1 MTTEATALPKSPFI
15 DETVEEPIEE
25 PIDEEIDEEEMEEPV
40 DDEQDIDDEELDDE
54 ELEEL
59 LDEEDDD
66 EEEADEVQTVPH
78 AALHKEREKR
88 KEIQSQLQEASSE
101 NQQLNDTISKYQE
114 AIDSIEKQLK
124 ELDLDDVIKVEHPE
138 KLSKEML
145 ELKAQKQLQEQQ
157 EQINNLVEDVRS
169 EAADIL
175 PEYSMIDGNDPVQA
189 EIVLS
194 NAFAAMTF
202 GMELEEAVHHA
213 MKLLNDSLTVKKKQL
228 ARSTKPVKRER
239 SQRSVK
245 RKAPA
250 RRKPT
255 AGNVSSVF
263 NDIAG
268 NHLQKSP
275 FE

>member
-1 MTTEATALPKSPFI
+1 MTTEATALPESPFI
-15 DETVEEPIEE
+15 DEAIEEPIEE

-59 LDEEDDD
+59 LDDDDD
-66 EEEADEVQTVPH
+66 EEDADEVQTVPH
-78 AALHKEREKR
+78 AALHKERERR
-88 KEIQSQLQEASSE
+88 KEIQAALQASTQRE
-101 NQQLNDTISKYQE
+101 QELNAAIESYEGTI
-114 AIDSIEKQLK
+114 ANIEKQLK
-124 ELDLDDVIKVEHPE
+124 ELDLDDVIKLDRPQA
-138 KLSKEML
+138 LSPEML
-145 ELKAQKQLQEQQ
+145 EMKAKQQQIEQQ
-157 EQINNLVEDVRS
+157 QQLENATASLRQ
-169 EAADIL
+169 EAAGL
-175 PEYSMIDGNDPVQA
+175 LNEYPMIDGNSAEQA
-189 EIVLS
+189 EVIIT
-194 NAFAAMTF
+194 NALASIMLGADP
-202 GMELEEAVHHA
+202 EDALHHS
-213 MKLLNDSLTVKKKQL
+213 MKVMNDSLSSVKKAAIRK
-228 ARSTKPVKRER
+228 RKPVKKAS

-255 AGNVSSVF
+255 AGNVSGVF